1 MGDYMWEIEF
11 YETQNNTIP
20 VQDFLNSLDKK
31 MRAKAI
37 KEILLL
43 KDLGTLIRE
52 PYSKHIKDGVFE
64 LRIKFGSNISRI
76 FYFFFVGDKIVL
88 TNGFIKKS
96 QKTPQEEITKAL
108 KYKLDYIR
116 RNSYDKF

>member
-1 MGDYMWEIEF
+1 MWEIEF
-11 YETQNNTIP
+11 YETENNKIP

-43 KDLGTLIRE
+43 KDLGILIRE

-64 LRIKFGSNISRI
+64 LRIKFGSNVSRI
-76 FYFFFVGDKIVL
+76 FYFFFVWDKIVL

-108 KYKLDYIR
+108 KYKLDYER

>member
-11 YETQNNTIP
+11 YETENNKIP

-43 KDLGTLIRE
+43 KDLGILIRE

-64 LRIKFGSNISRI
+64 LRIKFGSNVSRI
-76 FYFFFVGDKIVL
+76 FYFFFVWDKIVL

-108 KYKLDYIR
+108 KYKLDYER